1 MEFICCKSNQKKII
15 TNVQTTSLLTNTCL
29 QGVKKYFNNI
39 ISSLTFIIKMKATLN
54 KVPFLV
60 NYISAIYILDKDD
73 KRSHYQRRK

>member
-1 MEFICCKSNQKKII
+1 
-15 TNVQTTSLLTNTCL
+15 
-29 QGVKKYFNNI
+29 
-39 ISSLTFIIKMKATLN
+39 MKATLN